1 MPVNLSAVLREGA
14 ERSVARNGLVLMGL
28 LFVLS
33 AINGLVGAGAARLA
47 AGTAPIDVSAQPLLV
62 LSPLLVGI
70 VSLLTGLASLLVTLA
85 AIRVF
90 VSDETE
96 RLPRE
101 TVTRNGV
108 PAVLNYVVGSIVF
121 AIVVGL
127 GFVALV
133 IPGIFLLVTLAFWTV
148 FVAVEDENFVTGFR
162 RSWTLTRGHRL
173 RLLLLGIAVLLL
185 TIAVSVVFSF
195 GGVIG
200 GSIGSLLAA
209 VGAAIGGAVTTV
221 FSLAAL
227 AAAYNQLVAL
237 RDEGGDLPTGEH
249 TSPPED
255 TTGAV

>member
-1 MPVNLSAVLREGA
+1 MPVNVTEILREGA
-14 ERSVARNGLVLMGL
+14 ERSVARNGLVLMGI

-33 AINGLVGAGAARLA
+33 AINGLAGAGVARFAAE
-47 AGTAPIDVSAQPLLV
+47 TAPIDVAAQPLVV
-62 LSPLLVGI
+62 LPPLLAGLL
-70 VSLLTGLASLLVTLA
+70 SLLTGLATLLVTLA

-101 TVTRNGV
+101 ALTRNGV
-108 PAVLNYVVGSIVF
+108 WAVLNYVVGSIVF

-148 FVAVEDENFVTGFR
+148 FVAVEDETFVAGFR
-162 RSWTLTRGHRL
+162 RSWALTRGHRL

-185 TIAVSVVFSF
+185 TIAVSAVFSL
-195 GGVIG
+195 GGVVG
-200 GSIGSLLAA
+200 GPVGSFLGA
-209 VGAAIGGAVTTV
+209 VGAAIAGAVTTI

-237 RDEGGDLPTGEH
+237 RDEEGDLPTGEH

-255 TTGAV
+255 APGMA